1 MAYTGIGSRKVP
13 NLIYEIMV
21 ILGEELAA
29 EGKELWSGHANG
41 SDYAF
46 EEGCHKWSVEGKS
59 KIFLP
64 WKYFNGSMS
73 PYIVENPEAFNI
85 AKRFHP
91 AWEKLSQAAKKL
103 MARNSH
109 QILGWTLK
117 EKTEFVLCYT
127 ENGRLQGGTAQA
139 IKIAEY
145 YNIPVFN
152 FGEYITTDKLLDE
165 LYTFLVEFVD
175 VGDIMDRLEKYRGI
189 KLR

>member
-13 NLIYEIMV
+13 DLIYEIMM

-41 SDYAF
+41 SDDAF
-46 EEGCHKWSVEGKS
+46 EKGCNKWSVEGKS

-64 WKYFNGSMS
+64 WKHFNGSMS
-73 PYIVENPEAFNI
+73 PYIVKDPKAFEI
-85 AKRFHP
+85 AKKFHP
-91 AWEKLSQAAKKL
+91 AWERLSQAAKKL

-109 QILGWTLK
+109 QILGWTLE

-127 ENGRLQGGTAQA
+127 EKGRLQGGTAQA

-152 FGEYITTDKLLDE
+152 FGEYKTTDKLLDE